1 MPSDK
6 MSKSIYFPQ
15 YGGVNTEQ
23 NLVQDLVDEQIH
35 LFGMDVFYIPK
46 TMLIDR
52 SLNDVVLNEFRE
64 AHLIEMMLINVEG
77 FGGSGAVAMSKFGLK
92 LSDEVTF
99 AVSKRKWITRPSLA
113 TSTSVPNRPNEGDLI
128 YVPMTKNIYEI
139 KFVEREVPFYQLG
152 KNYIFALTCELLEN
166 ADNLFDTGIEEID
179 DPKKENYVFPVY
191 LKSGGVGDFEIGEE
205 IEQTYTLDGSSV
217 VVTAKVAA
225 WNVPTRKLDLVYI
238 NGVLQQNVEIQG
250 VESGSV
256 WEVETFSTIDFD
268 IEDFDNAQNKYYE
281 DTADEI
287 LDFSEG
293 NPFGEFGDMGVF

>member
-1 MPSDK
+1 
-6 MSKSIYFPQ
+6 MSKSVYFPQ

-35 LFGMDVFYIPK
+35 LYGMDLFYVPK

-92 LSDEVTF
+92 LSDEITL
-99 AVSKRKWITRPSLA
+99 AVSKRKWSLKPDLMS
-113 TSTSVPNRPNEGDLI
+113 STSVSGRPNEGDLI

-166 ADNLFDTGIEEID
+166 ADNVFDTGNADID
-179 DPKKENYVFPVY
+179 DYKKENYVFPVY
-191 LKSGGVGDFEIGEE
+191 LKVGGVGNFDIGEE
-205 IEQTYTLDGSSV
+205 VQQTYMLDGLPV
-217 VVTAKVAA
+217 VVTAKVAT
-225 WNVPTRKLDLVYI
+225 WNAPTRKLELTYI
-238 NGVLQQNVEIQG
+238 DGVLQQNVQIEG
-250 VESGSV
+250 TDSGSSWV
-256 WEVETFSTIDFD
+256 VDTFSSIDFEID
-268 IEDFDNAQNKYYE
+268 DFDNAQNKYYE
-281 DTADEI
+281 DQANEI
-287 LDFSEG
+287 VDFSEG
-293 NPFGEFGDMGVF
+293 NPFGEYGDMGVF